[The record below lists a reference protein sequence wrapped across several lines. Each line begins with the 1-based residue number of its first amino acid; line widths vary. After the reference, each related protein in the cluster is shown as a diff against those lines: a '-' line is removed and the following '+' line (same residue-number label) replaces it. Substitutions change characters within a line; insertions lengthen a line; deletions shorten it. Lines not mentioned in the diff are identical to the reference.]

1 MFSEKRLTNSLSQ
14 LADSNRATVSI
25 RRRIL
30 VGAVAV
36 TFACL
41 MLVGCGSAST
51 IPDPIFD
58 GPSGFRGV
66 ARVVAADGTLQ
77 GPLPNVIITVQTYS
91 NPSGGGGI
99 LPVTFGS
106 IVAQTQADAQGNYSI
121 MLSPG
126 TYGVGGK
133 AVQPNNYTTFP
144 RPLTVVKSQFTQFDV
159 PFRAPA
165 S

>member
-1 MFSEKRLTNSLSQ
+1 MFSEKRLTNSLSK
-14 LADSNRATVSI
+14 LADSNRATVLI

-30 VGAVAV
+30 VGAVAAIL
-36 TFACL
+36 ACL

-66 ARVVAADGTLQ
+66 SRVVAADGTLQ
-77 GPLPNVIITVQTYS
+77 GPLPNAIITVQTIF
-91 NPSGGGGI
+91 GGYIGQGPPI
-99 LPVTFGS
+99 SFGP

-165 S
+165 P

>member
-14 LADSNRATVSI
+14 LADSNRATVLI

-30 VGAVAV
+30 VGAVAA
-36 TFACL
+36 TLACL

-51 IPDPIFD
+51 IPDPISD
-58 GPSGFRGV
+58 GTSGFRGV
-66 ARVVAADGTLQ
+66 SRVVAANGTLQ
-77 GPLPNVIITVQTYS
+77 GPLPNAIITVQTYS

-133 AVQPNNYTTFP
+133 AVQPGSYTAYANS
-144 RPLTVVKSQFTQFDV
+144 LAISKNQFHTYDV